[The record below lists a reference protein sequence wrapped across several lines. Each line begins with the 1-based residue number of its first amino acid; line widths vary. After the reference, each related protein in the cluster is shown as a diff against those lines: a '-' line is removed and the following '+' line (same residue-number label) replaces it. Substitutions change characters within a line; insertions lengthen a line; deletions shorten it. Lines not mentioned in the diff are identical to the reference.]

1 MDFVTVCSPAWHA
14 PCKYSVMDSSRI
26 GSKLP
31 TTTQGD
37 LWPTSLERY
46 ASIVQNAVEG
56 IFQSTPDGHY
66 LLVNPALA
74 KLYGY
79 DSADDLIAGVQDISH
94 GLYVDSGTRAEFE
107 RLMARSGEVRGLEY
121 RVRRKDGSIIW
132 ISEHARAVRDEDGK
146 VLYYEGFVQDIT
158 ARKQIDAELRAAM
171 EAAEAASRAKSQF
184 LAVMSHEI
192 RTPMN
197 GIIGMTS
204 LLLDSPLTPEQH
216 EFAETIRRSG
226 DALLTVINDIL
237 DFSKIES
244 GRMELEHE
252 EFALRECV
260 EGALDLLA
268 PVAAEKHIDLLYEV
282 SETAPLAIRGDTTRL
297 RQILVNLLGNAVKF
311 TERGEVVL
319 TLHAEVLSTS
329 PKGTTPVRLHF
340 AVRDTGIGISA
351 EGITRLFQSFSQ
363 VDASTTRRYGGTGLG
378 LAISQRLVQQMG
390 GELTVES
397 EVGRGSTFRF
407 SVVVESVAPRERP
420 RLVSP
425 RAILTGKHLLIVDDN
440 PTNLLIL
447 TKFAQ
452 TWEMGSEIANS
463 GPAAIEL
470 LRAGHVFDFG
480 IVDMHMPD
488 MDGVVLAREIRKLK
502 TPAELPLV
510 LLSSLGPRELAATK
524 SLFDVSLTKPAKPAQ
539 MLEALVRIATLG
551 KGLAERAR
559 HSTPPFF
566 DRTAHRERVLLAEDN
581 AVNQKVAFRMLEHL
595 NYRADLAANG
605 LEVLEAMQ
613 RQPYDIVLMDL
624 QMPEMDGLEATR
636 RLRALEVP
644 GGPRPWIVALTANAM
659 QGDREACLAAGMD
672 DYISKPM
679 KVPELAAAL
688 ARARAALGA

>member
-1 MDFVTVCSPAWHA
+1 MDFTRA
-14 PCKYSVMDSSRI
+14 
-26 GSKLP
+26 GSNRP
-31 TTTQGD
+31 TTTQSG

-56 IFQSTPDGHY
+56 IFQSTPEGHY

-79 DSADDLIAGVQDISH
+79 ESADDLIAGVQDISH
-94 GLYVDSGTRAEFE
+94 SLYVDPAAHAEFK
-107 RLMARSGEVRGLEY
+107 RLMAKNGEVRGLEY

-132 ISEHARAVRDEDGK
+132 ISEHARAVNDEDGK
-146 VLYYEGFVQDIT
+146 LLYYEGFVQDIT
-158 ARKQIDAELRAAM
+158 TRKQIDAELRAAM

-204 LLLDSPLTPEQH
+204 LLLDSPLTSEQH
-216 EFAETIRRSG
+216 EFAETIRGSG

-252 EFALRECV
+252 EFALSECV

-282 SETAPLAIRGDTTRL
+282 SESARLAIRGDATRL

-319 TLHAEVLSTS
+319 TLHAETLSNSTAGS
-329 PKGTTPVRLHF
+329 APVRLHF
-340 AVRDTGIGISA
+340 AVRDTGIGIPA
-351 EGITRLFQSFSQ
+351 EGLARLFQSFSQ

-407 SVVVESVAPRERP
+407 SVVVEAVAPKERP
-420 RLVSP
+420 RPVSP
-425 RAILTGKHLLIVDDN
+425 RAMLAGKRLLIVDDN
-440 PTNLLIL
+440 PTNLFIL

-452 TWEMGSEIANS
+452 TWEMVSETADS
-463 GPAAIEL
+463 GPAALKL
-470 LRAGHVFDFG
+470 LRAGRVFDFG
-480 IVDMHMPD
+480 IVDMHMPE
-488 MDGVVLAREIRKLK
+488 MDGVALAREIRQLK
-502 TPAELPLV
+502 TPAEFPLV

-539 MLEALVRIATLG
+539 LLEALVNLATLG
-551 KGLAERAR
+551 NGVAERAR

-566 DRTAHRERVLLAEDN
+566 DRTSHRERVLLAEDN
-581 AVNQKVAFRMLEHL
+581 AVNQKVALRMLEHL

-605 LEVLEAMQ
+605 LEVLEAMH

-636 RLRALEVP
+636 RLRALEIP

-659 QGDREACLAAGMD
+659 QGDRETCLAAGMD
-672 DYISKPM
+672 DYVTKPI

-688 ARARAALGA
+688 ARARAALGD